1 MSNPQFAKLDNF
13 DNKILAL
20 MQQSNRITSDQ
31 IAEQIGLS
39 PAAVQRRL
47 KRLREQEMIHADVS
61 IINPK
66 AVGIEVTLV
75 VQVTLEREQANLLDN
90 FKKEMRSNTAV
101 QQCYYV
107 TGSTDFILIVTA
119 KSMKDYEDFTNEVFF
134 NNPNIRNF
142 QTNVVMDPVKIGLT
156 VPINA

>member
-1 MSNPQFAKLDNF
+1 MSNPQFSKLDNF
-13 DNKILAL
+13 DSKILAL

-47 KRLREQEMIHADVS
+47 KRLREQKMIHADVS

-156 VPINA
+156 VPIPL

>member
-47 KRLREQEMIHADVS
+47 KRLREQKMIHADVS

>member
-1 MSNPQFAKLDNF
+1 MSNPQFSKLDNF
-13 DNKILAL
+13 DSKILAL

-47 KRLREQEMIHADVS
+47 KRLREQKMIHADVS
-61 IINPK
+61 IITPK